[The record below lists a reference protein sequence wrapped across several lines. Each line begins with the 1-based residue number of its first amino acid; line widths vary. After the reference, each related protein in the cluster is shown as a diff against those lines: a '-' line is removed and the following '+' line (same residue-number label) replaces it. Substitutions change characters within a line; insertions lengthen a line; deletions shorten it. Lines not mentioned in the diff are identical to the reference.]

1 MWSKFVELVV
11 FFMTPS
17 SLSSKYVHSVHE
29 HILSS
34 IQYRTYIKIAY
45 ILTSRNFGAG
55 SVKVLVLDEADR
67 MLDMGFAREMNTIIT
82 KRGMPRERQTLMFSA
97 TFPLEIFNSTDVLN
111 FK

>member
-1 MWSKFVELVV
+1 M
-11 FFMTPS
+11 
-17 SLSSKYVHSVHE
+17 
-29 HILSS
+29 
-34 IQYRTYIKIAY
+34 
-45 ILTSRNFGAG
+45 
-55 SVKVLVLDEADR
+55 KVLVLDEADR